1 MAARLPAAAPYD
13 AAPGPGWGDRG
24 PEVAR
29 IGFRTVSTTRTD
41 AQSRTRR
48 NAVQFVRFALV
59 GGTGVVVNLIALVIA
74 KRLGPQPE
82 IALFALRPTVF
93 HVRWYH
99 LYSTAGFLVA
109 NLWNFQL
116 NRSWTFRSSR
126 HSRWLKEYW
135 PFLAVGM
142 LGQAIGLVL
151 LTLLMHHGSPIAL
164 PIDPLDDTSGL
175 RTRLYWAQLIVIV
188 VVTPLSFVLN
198 KLWTFA
204 AVRTRHLEAVPIH
217 PIAEQELEHL
227 GVEKPEPVVD

>member
-1 MAARLPAAAPYD
+1 M
-13 AAPGPGWGDRG
+13 
-24 PEVAR
+24 
-29 IGFRTVSTTRTD
+29 STTRPVTP
-41 AQSRTRR
+41 SRTRR
-48 NAVQFVRFALV
+48 NALQFVRFALV
-59 GGTGVVVNLIALVIA
+59 GGTGVVVNLVALVIV

-82 IALFALRPTVF
+82 VALFALRPTAF

-99 LYSTAGFLVA
+99 LYSTVAFLVA

-116 NRSWTFRSSR
+116 NRSWTFRTSR
-126 HSRWLKEYW
+126 HSRWFKEYW

-151 LTLLMHHGSPIAL
+151 LTLLMHHSSPIAL
-164 PIDPLDDTSGL
+164 PTDPLDDSTGL

-217 PIAEQELEHL
+217 PAAEQELEQL
-227 GVEKPEPVVD
+227 GVTKPEPVDD

>member
-1 MAARLPAAAPYD
+1 
-13 AAPGPGWGDRG
+13 
-24 PEVAR
+24 
-29 IGFRTVSTTRTD
+29 VSTTRPVTP
-41 AQSRTRR
+41 SRTRR
-48 NAVQFVRFALV
+48 NALQFVRFALV
-59 GGTGVVVNLIALVIA
+59 GGTGVVVNLVALVIV

-82 IALFALRPTVF
+82 VALFALRPTAF

-99 LYSTAGFLVA
+99 LYSTAAFVVA

-116 NRSWTFRSSR
+116 NRSWTFRTSR
-126 HSRWLKEYW
+126 HSRWFKEYW

-151 LTLLMHHGSPIAL
+151 LTLLMHHSSPIAL
-164 PIDPLDDTSGL
+164 PTDPLDDSTGL

-227 GVEKPEPVVD
+227 GVEKPDPDTY